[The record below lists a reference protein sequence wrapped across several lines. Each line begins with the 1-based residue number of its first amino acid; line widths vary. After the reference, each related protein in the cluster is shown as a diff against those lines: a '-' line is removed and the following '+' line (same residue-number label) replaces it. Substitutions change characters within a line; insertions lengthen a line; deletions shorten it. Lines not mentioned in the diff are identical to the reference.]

1 MNKDF
6 LLIAPGLQEWTE
18 VHAGSTLYTRSQQ
31 IWEIAVSTA
40 SDLYIYN
47 KGGRVVRR
55 LLIYIMLGLN
65 CSAQSLMS
73 NPPEI
78 SEPSNIEYAV
88 SQMQGFAVSTDKQ
101 LHMAGCFMI
110 SSLTT
115 SYVYN
120 RTADKRKAIAIG
132 FGAGIVAGIA
142 KEVYDL
148 GYGNPEL
155 ADILADAIGSGL
167 GAVSITFTF

>member
-1 MNKDF
+1 
-6 LLIAPGLQEWTE
+6 
-18 VHAGSTLYTRSQQ
+18 
-31 IWEIAVSTA
+31 
-40 SDLYIYN
+40 
-47 KGGRVVRR
+47 
-55 LLIYIMLGLN
+55 
-65 CSAQSLMS
+65 MS

>member
-1 MNKDF
+1 VRW
-6 LLIAPGLQEWTE
+6 LLICILW
-18 VHAGSTLYTRSQQ
+18 SSN
-31 IWEIAVSTA
+31 IA
-40 SDLYIYN
+40 
-47 KGGRVVRR
+47 
-55 LLIYIMLGLN
+55 
-65 CSAQSLMS
+65 AQSLMP
-73 NPPEI
+73 NPPSI
-78 SEPSNIEYAV
+78 SEPSSVQYAL
-88 SQMQGFAVSTDKQ
+88 SRTQEFALSTDKQ

-132 FGAGIVAGIA
+132 FGAGMVAGIA
-142 KEVYDL
+142 KEIYDIR
-148 GYGNPEL
+148 YGNPDW

>member
-1 MNKDF
+1 MRW
-6 LLIAPGLQEWTE
+6 LLICILW
-18 VHAGSTLYTRSQQ
+18 SSN
-31 IWEIAVSTA
+31 IA
-40 SDLYIYN
+40 
-47 KGGRVVRR
+47 
-55 LLIYIMLGLN
+55 
-65 CSAQSLMS
+65 AQSLMP

-78 SEPSNIEYAV
+78 SEPSSIAYVV
-88 SQMQGFAVSTDKQ
+88 SRTQEFAVSTDKQ

-110 SSLTT
+110 SSVTT

-120 RTADKRKAIAIG
+120 RSADKRKAILIG
-132 FGAGIVAGIA
+132 FGAGMVAGMA

-148 GYGNPEL
+148 GYGNPDW

>member
-1 MNKDF
+1 
-6 LLIAPGLQEWTE
+6 
-18 VHAGSTLYTRSQQ
+18 
-31 IWEIAVSTA
+31 
-40 SDLYIYN
+40 
-47 KGGRVVRR
+47 VRW

-73 NPPEI
+73 DPPSI
-78 SEPSNIEYAV
+78 SDPNSVNYALI
-88 SQMQGFAVSTDKQ
+88 QIRGFVVSTDKQ

-110 SSLTT
+110 SSVTT

-132 FGAGIVAGIA
+132 FGAGMVAGIA
-142 KEVYDL
+142 KEIYDIR
-148 GYGNPEL
+148 YGSPQWG
-155 ADILADAIGSGL
+155 DIAADAIGSGL

>member
-1 MNKDF
+1 MRW
-6 LLIAPGLQEWTE
+6 LLICILW
-18 VHAGSTLYTRSQQ
+18 SSN
-31 IWEIAVSTA
+31 IA
-40 SDLYIYN
+40 
-47 KGGRVVRR
+47 
-55 LLIYIMLGLN
+55 
-65 CSAQSLMS
+65 AQSLMS

-78 SEPSNIEYAV
+78 SEPSSIQYAV
-88 SQMQGFAVSTDKQ
+88 SRTQEFMVSTDKQ

-110 SSLTT
+110 SSITT

-132 FGAGIVAGIA
+132 FGAGMTAGIA
-142 KEVYDL
+142 KEIYDIR
-148 GYGNPEL
+148 YGNPDW

>member
-1 MNKDF
+1 M
-6 LLIAPGLQEWTE
+6 
-18 VHAGSTLYTRSQQ
+18 
-31 IWEIAVSTA
+31 
-40 SDLYIYN
+40 
-47 KGGRVVRR
+47 RR

-65 CSAQSLMS
+65 CSAQSSMS
-73 NPPEI
+73 NPPSI
-78 SEPSNIEYAV
+78 SEPSNVRYALT
-88 SQMQGFAVSTDKQ
+88 QAQEFTVSTDKQ

-110 SSLTT
+110 ASVTT

-120 RTADKRKAIAIG
+120 RTADKRKAVLIG
-132 FGAGIVAGIA
+132 FGAGMVAGIA

-167 GAVSITFTF
+167 GAVTITFTF

>member
-1 MNKDF
+1 VRW
-6 LLIAPGLQEWTE
+6 LLICILW
-18 VHAGSTLYTRSQQ
+18 SSN
-31 IWEIAVSTA
+31 IA
-40 SDLYIYN
+40 
-47 KGGRVVRR
+47 
-55 LLIYIMLGLN
+55 
-65 CSAQSLMS
+65 AQSLMP

-78 SEPSNIEYAV
+78 SEPSSVQYTLSRTQEF
-88 SQMQGFAVSTDKQ
+88 MVSTDKQ

-110 SSLTT
+110 SSITT

-132 FGAGIVAGIA
+132 FGAGMVAGIA
-142 KEVYDL
+142 KEVYDI
-148 GYGNPEL
+148 GYGNPDW

>member
-1 MNKDF
+1 
-6 LLIAPGLQEWTE
+6 
-18 VHAGSTLYTRSQQ
+18 
-31 IWEIAVSTA
+31 
-40 SDLYIYN
+40 
-47 KGGRVVRR
+47 VRR

-73 NPPEI
+73 DPPEI
-78 SEPSNIEYAV
+78 SEPSSVQYALI
-88 SQMQGFAVSTDKQ
+88 QARQFAVSTDKQ

-110 SSLTT
+110 SSWTT

-120 RTADKRKAIAIG
+120 RTADKRKAIVIG
-132 FGAGIVAGIA
+132 FGAGMTAGIA
-142 KEVYDL
+142 KEIYDIK
-148 GYGNPEL
+148 YGNPDW